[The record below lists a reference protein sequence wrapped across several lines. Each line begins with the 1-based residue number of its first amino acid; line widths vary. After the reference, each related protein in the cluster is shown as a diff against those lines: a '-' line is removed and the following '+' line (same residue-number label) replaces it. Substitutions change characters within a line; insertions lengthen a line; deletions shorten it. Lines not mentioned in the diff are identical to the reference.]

1 MELPKLLEKLNL
13 PPNSYVSIGETFES
27 IVWTNKPEITKEFFD
42 NKVAEL
48 QTEYNSQAY
57 SRNRQQNYPNE
68 HDLLVALW
76 EKVIEGRSESADAL
90 EIKRQEVKTAHP
102 KPE

>member
-13 PPNSYVSIGETFES
+13 PPNSYVSIGDTFES

-42 NKVAEL
+42 NKVAEI
-48 QTEYNSQAY
+48 QSEYEANQYQRDRALAY
-57 SRNRQQNYPNE
+57 PSIQDQLDMQYWDSVNNTTTWK
-68 HDLLVALW
+68 DAVA
-76 EKVIEGRSESADAL
+76 KVKADN
-90 EIKRQEVKTAHP
+90 P